1 MTSLEQKILEKLIQE
16 SNSLDKRLSVLNF
29 KSQTSQIYYIPQ
41 YLSHHFPNTSI
52 DAFNNACIK
61 LKRQGYIDFCP
72 STYIK
77 LKN

>member
-41 YLSHHFPNTSI
+41 YLSHHSLI
-52 DAFNNACIK
+52 LQLDAFNNACIK

-77 LKN
+77 LIN